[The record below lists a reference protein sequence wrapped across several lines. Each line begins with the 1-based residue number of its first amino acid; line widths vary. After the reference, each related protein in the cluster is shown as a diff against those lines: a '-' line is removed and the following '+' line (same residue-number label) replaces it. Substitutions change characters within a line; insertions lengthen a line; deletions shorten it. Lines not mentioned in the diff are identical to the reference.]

1 MIVHLKEEALKSKVR
16 DKVARS
22 REESLIQSKS
32 LQHHYP
38 KLATLTGDLLTLT
51 RTLLDSKRIT

>member
-22 REESLIQSKS
+22 REESLIQR
-32 LQHHYP
+32 
-38 KLATLTGDLLTLT
+38 DLLTLT